1 MNPVIWITL
10 AVFGAAAGWI
20 GWRRATRAV
29 YRRSYGMTEAP
40 PGEDRRRY
48 EIATIVRRKR
58 WRIVVTVAYA
68 IGGMVLGLIFLVLIS
83 RR

>member
-10 AVFGAAAGWI
+10 AVFGAGAGWI

-29 YRRSYGMTEAP
+29 YRRSYGMTDAP
-40 PGEDRRRY
+40 PREDRRRH

-58 WRIVVTVAYA
+58 WRIVVTAGYA
-68 IGGMVLGLIFLVLIS
+68 AGGMILGLIFMVLIS